1 MDRAREAL
9 LRAQFKSK
17 GKWYLAQQ
25 VDAFLVEED
34 ARDGEALSEAMRTL
48 GKENQQLKAQLEEAQ
63 SARSRQGEE
72 ESRRRVCQEL
82 ERERD
87 GLIQDIKDLRAYREE
102 FRKAVAKEAQDLLG
116 QVEGL
121 PSKTLL

>member
-1 MDRAREAL
+1 M
-9 LRAQFKSK
+9 
-17 GKWYLAQQ
+17 LA
-25 VDAFLVEED
+25 EED

-48 GKENQQLKAQLEEAQ
+48 GKENQQLKAQLEEAR
-63 SARSRQGEE
+63 SAKPCQGEE

>member
-25 VDAFLVEED
+25 VDAFLEELSVLVEED

-48 GKENQQLKAQLEEAQ
+48 GKENQQLRAQLEEAQ
-63 SARSRQGEE
+63 SAKSRQGEE
-72 ESRRRVCQEL
+72 ESRRRVCSWK
-82 ERERD
+82 RS
-87 GLIQDIKDLRAYREE
+87 GLSCVGPGCPTWPPMSGYETASMCC
-102 FRKAVAKEAQDLLG
+102 G
-116 QVEGL
+116 TTPWTG
-121 PSKTLL
+121 

>member
-1 MDRAREAL
+1 
-9 LRAQFKSK
+9 
-17 GKWYLAQQ
+17 
-25 VDAFLVEED
+25 
-34 ARDGEALSEAMRTL
+34 MRTL

-63 SARSRQGEE
+63 SAKSRQGEE
-72 ESRRRVCQEL
+72 ESHRRVCQEL